1 MKTPC
6 IVCGNTEN
14 NELFT
19 VKELQLGL
27 ADTFKYQLCGACGT
41 MQLLEVPSDFSR
53 YYPNNN
59 YYSFNLDLNI
69 RKKPDSLRK
78 IKTDYLLHGKQQ
90 ILGRLLSIGYRM
102 SEFYEWMKY
111 THAQYDD
118 AILDVGTGN
127 GSLLLRLFNMGF
139 NNLTGIDPFINESK
153 DYGPVKVL
161 KKDIF
166 EIQELFDIIMLHHS
180 LEHMLDPK
188 KVLRKVYSLL
198 KPGGRV
204 LVRVPIMGNYGWQH
218 FGEYWC
224 GIDAPRH
231 IFVPSEKGLK
241 QLVTD
246 VGFSIDRFYY
256 DSSDY
261 VIISSEQYKMGIPLH
276 APNSYT
282 INEKDSPFTKEQAR
296 AFRKI
301 MYAENKKN
309 NGDMAAIYLVKTP

>member
-1 MKTPC
+1 MKASC

-27 ADTFKYQLCGACGT
+27 ADSFKYQLCGVCGT

-53 YYPNNN
+53 YYPNND

-90 ILGRLLSIGYRM
+90 ILGRLLSIGYKM

-111 THAQYDD
+111 THAKYDD

-166 EIQELFDIIMLHHS
+166 EIEELFDIIMLHHS

-188 KVLRKVYSLL
+188 KVLQKVYSLL

-218 FGEYWC
+218 YGEYWC

-231 IFVPSEKGLK
+231 IFIPSEKGLK
-241 QLVTD
+241 QLVTNA
-246 VGFSIDRFYY
+246 GFSIDRFYY

-261 VIISSEQYKMGIPLH
+261 VIISSEQYKMGIALH

-282 INEKDSPFTKEQAR
+282 INEKNSPFTREQAR

-301 MYAENKKN
+301 MYAENKKH
-309 NGDMAAIYLVKTP
+309 NGDMAAIYLTKNH